1 MGVSLYRSAY
11 VRRRGKYF
19 EEKGRFSPASPLLS
33 ALRSCTFQLGLM
45 PAGAF
50 VCSALLCPEPRLAW
64 PVVLGGAV
72 GSSVSATFRLP
83 LLVSAFSCPSL
94 EMSSLLPP

>member
-1 MGVSLYRSAY
+1 MGVSLYRSAC
-11 VRRRGKYF
+11 VRRRGKHF

-33 ALRSCTFQLGLM
+33 ALCSCTFLLGLM

-50 VCSALLCPEPRLAW
+50 VYSALLCPQPRLAW

-72 GSSVSATFRLP
+72 GSSVLATFPLP
-83 LLVSAFSCPSL
+83 LLVSAFSRPSL
-94 EMSSLLPP
+94 EMSSLLSP